1 MFYDEKSHG
10 LGSSPV
16 VLRILIYGKAGEMH
30 GRFCGEVLKNDYF
43 KDV

>member
-1 MFYDEKSHG
+1 MFYNEKSHD

-16 VLRILIYGKAGEMH
+16 VLRILIYGKDGEMR
-30 GRFCGEVLKNDYF
+30 GRFCGEVLENDYF